1 MIKNNS
7 FQNGRMKA
15 EQEINNKFPILNV
28 TRTMSK
34 TQVRQKTREGAEVV
48 RGDLDTARNGAHI
61 ELRLSSGRVIT
72 VQIEGE

>member
-1 MIKNNS
+1 MLKNNS

-15 EQEINNKFPILNV
+15 EQEINNKFPILNI

-34 TQVRQKTREGAEVV
+34 TQIRQKTREGAEVV
-48 RGDLDTARNGAHI
+48 RGDLDTARNGTHI